1 MARSG
6 RAADAMS
13 GATEE
18 DDVLLASPSG
28 SCDGPTRAEPRDGAA
43 SASPGAGPPVT
54 PSRYPARVTPADV
67 LALTAPTET
76 FLCPLSANVYDF
88 DFLEFEIK
96 DYDTNES
103 VFKIAKNPTHSASP
117 NDPNDPF
124 GDAEATE
131 ALFTTNPSLEAAVR
145 TVRYTFPRATLRCRA
160 IRTALTFSIGER
172 PARDF
177 RLIERHY
184 FRDALLRSY
193 DFTFGFCIPN
203 SVNGWEAIYPAP
215 DAMTAELEKQ
225 MVDNPFET
233 RSDSFYF
240 VEGTLVMHNKAVYE
254 YSE

>member
-1 MARSG
+1 
-6 RAADAMS
+6 MS
-13 GATEE
+13 VASEE
-18 DDVLLASPSG
+18 DDVLLASPST
-28 SCDGPTRAEPRDGAA
+28 CEEPRRAEPRDSAA
-43 SASPGAGPPVT
+43 FASPRASSPAT

-76 FLCPLSANVYDF
+76 FLCPLSANVFDF
-88 DFLEFEIK
+88 DFLDFEIK
-96 DYDTNES
+96 DYDTGES
-103 VFKIAKNPTHSASP
+103 VFKTTKNPESALP
-117 NDPNDPF
+117 DDPF
-124 GDAEATE
+124 KSDAATE
-131 ALFTTNPSLEAAVR
+131 ALFSKNPTLEAAVR
-145 TVRYTFPRATLRCRA
+145 TVRYTFPRKTLRCRR
-160 IRTALTFSIGER
+160 IRTALTFSVGGA
-172 PARDF
+172 PAPDF

-184 FRDALLRSY
+184 FRDTLLRSY

>member
-1 MARSG
+1 
-6 RAADAMS
+6 MS

-96 DYDTNES
+96 DYDTGES
-103 VFKIAKNPTHSASP
+103 VFKIAKNPDSAL
-117 NDPNDPF
+117 PNDPF
-124 GDAEATE
+124 GSAEATE
-131 ALFTTNPSLEAAVR
+131 ALFATNPSLEAAVR
-145 TVRYTFPRATLRCRA
+145 TVRYTFPRATLRCRR
-160 IRTALTFSIGER
+160 IRTALTFSVGER

-254 YSE
+254 YVDDSERGEGVR

>member
-1 MARSG
+1 
-6 RAADAMS
+6 MS

-43 SASPGAGPPVT
+43 SASPRAGPPVT

-145 TVRYTFPRATLRCRA
+145 TVRTRSRAALRCRA
-160 IRTALTFSIGER
+160 SER
-172 PARDF
+172 ADVFHR
-177 RLIERHY
+177 RETGGISLIERHY

-193 DFTFGFCIPN
+193 DFTFGFVIPN

-215 DAMTAELEKQ
+215 DAMTAELEKDGGQ
-225 MVDNPFET
+225 PVRDAQ
-233 RSDSFYF
+233 RSFISSK
-240 VEGTLVMHNKAVYE
+240 GR
-254 YSE
+254 S